1 MMSML
6 TTTFGLFPLVV
17 SSGAGSELYRGIG
30 SIVLGGLV
38 TSTIFTLI
46 LVPALFSF
54 FMDVK
59 KAGLRMMMSKPIVAT
74 SMKEV

>member
-1 MMSML
+1 
-6 TTTFGLFPLVV
+6 
-17 SSGAGSELYRGIG
+17 LYRGIG